1 MGTEIETQHTN
12 RTIMHFCC
20 WEREKKR
27 KNKKKLSSAAMQ
39 QLSNY
44 TRHIMW

>member
-1 MGTEIETQHTN
+1 MGTEIETQQTN
-12 RTIMHFCC
+12 KTIMHFCC
-20 WEREKKR
+20 GREKKR
-27 KNKKKLSSAAMQ
+27 RNKKKLSPAAMQ